1 LKLGLPVID
10 EMLDIPFGKT
20 VTYYVDPEV
29 EGEIFL
35 MQTVAE
41 NSKKL
46 SCCFLTTN
54 MSPDVL
60 RNRFLEY
67 GWDVDFEIADMYS
80 EMIGADSNADYIIS
94 GIDGIEE
101 IVRNHDLLAINSLSN
116 LVDFYG
122 EEILDSF
129 EKWCETA
136 EMCGSVIISN
146 FTAWEYDETIIKRVK
161 ELSNLVIEVG
171 GVYHRAIIG
180 QYYGILKA
188 DWIEVEKKMVLF
200 KVIKPGGIRAYIP
213 KILVTGPFNAGKST
227 FVHSISNKAVS
238 VDRLGTTVA
247 LDHGRVEYRGFI
259 IDIFGTPGQER
270 FDPILK
276 TLGGEALGVIVVVD
290 STNPESFPRAK
301 DMLEKTTK
309 FGLPYVIAANKQDL
323 PNALS
328 PDEIREIM
336 KLPDVPIIPM
346 SALKKDGVFRVLDA
360 LLKEMGVIV

>member
-1 LKLGLPVID
+1 
-10 EMLDIPFGKT
+10 M
-20 VTYYVDPEV
+20 
-29 EGEIFL
+29 
-35 MQTVAE
+35 
-41 NSKKL
+41 
-46 SCCFLTTN
+46 
-54 MSPDVL
+54 
-60 RNRFLEY
+60 
-67 GWDVDFEIADMYS
+67 
-80 EMIGADSNADYIIS
+80 
-94 GIDGIEE
+94 
-101 IVRNHDLLAINSLSN
+101 
-116 LVDFYG
+116 
-122 EEILDSF
+122 
-129 EKWCETA
+129 
-136 EMCGSVIISN
+136 
-146 FTAWEYDETIIKRVK
+146 
-161 ELSNLVIEVG
+161 
-171 GVYHRAIIG
+171 
-180 QYYGILKA
+180 
-188 DWIEVEKKMVLF
+188 
-200 KVIKPGGIRAYIP
+200 
-213 KILVTGPFNAGKST
+213 
-227 FVHSISNKAVS
+227 S

-328 PDEIREIM
+328 PDEIKEIM